1 MKTIAIYCA
10 GRNELPPPGIKGIQY
25 FPDRACMWDKLAEQ
39 YPDTLLRIYFNLPG
53 EFIVDMWPDIFRE
66 SDLVSYIPLD
76 EDASVEDIAERIAAD
91 QPDLAIAFSIPILP
105 YDWSALRDAMVGE
118 ELRRKGIKTI
128 AHNIRT
134 ASHALEKDRCSDYLC
149 QNGFFVAKSLS
160 VRNTL
165 FQAHKINTAIP
176 VNVYREYVLRVIRE
190 MHFPVIIKPTVFS
203 ASDRL
208 HVASD
213 IEEAVKTLDS
223 WPSDSDFLI
232 EEQIIGT
239 NFGIEIYGTPG
250 NYHVMEPVM
259 FSAARNGVP
268 DPYEV
273 VKAGPVLADYYRIRH
288 LKKEIMRLAE
298 LYELNG
304 TAQVDLIF
312 SEGEWYIIEINARH
326 SLMTEIS
333 AQIERKTSLDIY
345 GALAVCDIR
354 GADIPDTLQF
364 ACDFKTPYLKD
375 DTIRQM
381 MKLYPCIASVMS
393 LQTAVST
400 DGKVEYCE
408 FVVTAETAEKL
419 MEAMIC
425 LKEGTENIVSDKTI
439 AGLNSILN
447 EM

>member
-1 MKTIAIYCA
+1 MGIHVGGGREVAVTEPLLNLLHRDTIGKQQGCAAIMKTIAIYCA
-10 GRNELPPPGIKGIQY
+10 GRNELPPPGIKGIRY
-25 FPDRACMWDKLAEQ
+25 FPDRACVWDKLAEQ
-39 YPDTLLRIYFNLPG
+39 YPDTQLRIYFNLPG

-213 IEEAVKTLDS
+213 MRCNSNRKLMTLMNPYRS
-223 WPSDSDFLI
+223 PVASLLTASRLAAGLILFLHAATA
-232 EEQIIGT
+232 QRGVQS
-239 NFGIEIYGTPG
+239 IYLATTLPRGHHRPG
-250 NYHVMEPVM
+250 NLRDGPAGACQTDQGQESPQRCPPALRKDQVRRLRRMVWLKGLALTGKVQANRLAVQPEIQKRGPLHHALPRRGISEGALYSGGQ
-259 FSAARNGVP
+259 SAAGRTGC
-268 DPYEV
+268 
-273 VKAGPVLADYYRIRH
+273 RH
-288 LKKEIMRLAE
+288 CRL
-298 LYELNG
+298 
-304 TAQVDLIF
+304 
-312 SEGEWYIIEINARH
+312 
-326 SLMTEIS
+326 
-333 AQIERKTSLDIY
+333 
-345 GALAVCDIR
+345 
-354 GADIPDTLQF
+354 
-364 ACDFKTPYLKD
+364 
-375 DTIRQM
+375 
-381 MKLYPCIASVMS
+381 
-393 LQTAVST
+393 
-400 DGKVEYCE
+400 
-408 FVVTAETAEKL
+408 
-419 MEAMIC
+419 
-425 LKEGTENIVSDKTI
+425 
-439 AGLNSILN
+439 
-447 EM
+447 

>member
-10 GRNELPPPGIKGIQY
+10 GRNELPPPGIKGIRY
-25 FPDRACMWDKLAEQ
+25 FPDRACVWDKLAEQ
-39 YPDTLLRIYFNLPG
+39 YPDTQLRIYFNLPG

-203 ASDRL
+203 GSDRL

-288 LKKEIMRLAE
+288 LKKEVMRLAE
-298 LYELNG
+298 L
-304 TAQVDLIF
+304 
-312 SEGEWYIIEINARH
+312 
-326 SLMTEIS
+326 
-333 AQIERKTSLDIY
+333 
-345 GALAVCDIR
+345 
-354 GADIPDTLQF
+354 
-364 ACDFKTPYLKD
+364 
-375 DTIRQM
+375 
-381 MKLYPCIASVMS
+381 
-393 LQTAVST
+393 
-400 DGKVEYCE
+400 
-408 FVVTAETAEKL
+408 
-419 MEAMIC
+419 
-425 LKEGTENIVSDKTI
+425 
-439 AGLNSILN
+439 
-447 EM
+447 